1 MTARILLQNKLELSV
16 AFTQLLTAL
25 LLSDSVTIV
34 ITFIV
39 FSLPKIMQV
48 IIFKQVNSIYKMLNV
63 DLGLPPRPPDHPALG
78 PGVPH
83 LPDLYDDV
91 PLDGEVPC
99 GLQPPAQGEQQ
110 DLTE

>member
-16 AFTQLLTAL
+16 SFTQLLTAL

-48 IIFKQVNSIYKMLNV
+48 IKIMI
-63 DLGLPPRPPDHPALG
+63 
-78 PGVPH
+78 
-83 LPDLYDDV
+83 
-91 PLDGEVPC
+91 
-99 GLQPPAQGEQQ
+99 
-110 DLTE
+110 